1 MSKGEELAKELAED
15 FSLERLKDFLF
26 GKDFTVEESQSP
38 IELKEKLKES
48 VLSIK
53 QVAYKELE
61 DIRNFNV
68 YAIELKE
75 NITERSSKKRQFE
88 IAKEIL
94 KTERLIAG
102 LFVFYPQEGKSFRF
116 SLVFTEPYGTRREYS
131 PYKRYTYFV
140 SPELPNK
147 TFIKQVG
154 GCEFTDLKEIKSA
167 FSVQP
172 LTKEFYKEIQ
182 TWFYHALENCGKEIF
197 FPGGREEENL
207 IRLIT
212 RLMFVWFIKQMGLV
226 PEKLFDPKELK
237 NIVKDFE
244 NGHNYYNAVL
254 QNLFFATLNRPIN
267 ERGWAKDEGFLKNR
281 NTFGIKSLYRYEDKF
296 LISPEEVL
304 GLFENIPF
312 INGGL
317 FECLDKDS
325 QYIDGFS
332 RRPDKQAK
340 VPDKY
345 FFQKEEQETDL
356 SKYGLGKA
364 KFRGLISIFKD
375 YNWTTDESSGID
387 QEVALDPELLGK
399 VFENLLA
406 SYNPETATTARK
418 ATGSYYTPKEIVDYM
433 VEESLKEDFKTKT
446 SLSEEKIETLFYQ
459 EEPQLSDEERKE
471 LVRAIADVKIIDPAC
486 GSGAFC
492 MGALHKLVELLN
504 RIDPTNELWKSEQ
517 QRRLTNE
524 LSERW
529 EEMTQEERNE
539 ERAYLLEVFN
549 EQRNY
554 PDYGRKLYLI
564 QNCIYGVD
572 IQPIAVQLTKLRFF
586 LSLILDQKPSN
597 DKNNNFG
604 ILPLPHLETKFVC
617 ANTLIGLESS
627 RQRSI
632 KSQEVMKIE
641 RELKRIR
648 ERYFRVRN
656 RKQKQ
661 ELEEKDRE
669 LREKLAEL
677 LKKQGWDNKDVQ
689 KIASFDI
696 LDPTAKAD
704 WFDPEWMFGVV
715 DGFDVVIGN
724 PPYVRQEKIK
734 KDKPLLQKQGYEVFT
749 STADL
754 YVYFYEKGYQLLKQQ
769 GVLAY
774 ITSNKWMRAKYGE
787 NLRKFLKE
795 KTTIIKLIDFGGY
808 KVFEQTVDTCILLFK
823 KEKPPKGHTFEF
835 LTVPSDVKDLES
847 YLRKIKDLESYL
859 RKIKDLESYLRKIK
873 DLESYLRKIKD
884 LESYLRKIK
893 DLESYLRKIK
903 DLESYLRK
911 IKDLE
916 SYLRKIKDLESYLR
930 KIKDLESYL
939 RKIKD
944 LESYLRKIKD
954 LESYLIERSKYL
966 IEQETETVFKRV
978 ESWSDVETWQ
988 DFRDW
993 QTMLQEKLSNNC
1005 WTLGDE
1011 KVLSLK
1017 EKIEK
1022 VGKPLKEW
1030 DVKIYFGIKT
1040 GYNDAFIIDTET
1052 RNRILGNCRDEEERR
1067 RTEEIIKPVLEGK
1080 DIKKYRYRL
1089 AGSWIILATK
1099 HTITSCIL
1107 NYLKKHKEALEK
1119 RAGNQE
1125 WYELQAPPS
1134 KEKINLLLMDKIG
1147 YSDIGL
1153 RFAFIPNGIVGLN
1166 TTYFIIPYK
1175 NWENREKVLL
1185 YLLGLLNS
1193 KLIMFYYRNT
1203 AQVLSGK
1210 TTRGFSIY
1218 IQQLPLPPITKEN
1231 QPLADQIVQKV
1242 QEILTLTQSP
1252 DFETSQEKQQKV
1264 KELEREIDQLVYKLY
1279 GLTEEE
1285 IRTMELEK

>member
-1 MSKGEELAKELAED
+1 MTEGERLAQRLAED

-26 GKDFTVEESQSP
+26 EKDFTEKEREIFIDLRKGDLEE
-38 IELKEKLKES
+38 K
-48 VLSIK
+48 VHSIR

-61 DIRNFNV
+61 NIGNFNV

-94 KTERLIAG
+94 KVDRLIAG

-116 SLVFTEPYGTRREYS
+116 SLVFREPSGTTAKYS

-154 GCEFTDLKEIKSA
+154 GCEFKDLKEIKDA
-167 FSVQP
+167 FSIQP

-197 FPGGREEENL
+197 FPGGQKEENL

-237 NIVKDFE
+237 NIVKDFG
-244 NGHNYYNAVL
+244 NGHNYYNAIL

-296 LISPEEVL
+296 LIPPEEVL
-304 GLFENIPF
+304 KLFENIPF

-345 FFQKEEQETDL
+345 FFQEKEQETDL

-364 KFRGLISIFKD
+364 KFRGLITIFKD
-375 YNWTTDESSGID
+375 YNWTTDESSPID

-433 VEESLKEDFKTKT
+433 VEESLKEYFKTKT
-446 SLSEEKIETLFYQ
+446 SLSEERIEKLFYQ
-459 EEPQLSDEERKE
+459 EEPELSEEERKE
-471 LVRAIADVKIIDPAC
+471 LVQAIADVKIIDPAC

-504 RIDPTNELWKSEQ
+504 KIDLDNKLWKEEQ
-517 QRRLTNE
+517 QRRLMNE

-529 EEMTQEERNE
+529 EDMTQEERNE

-661 ELEEKDRE
+661 VLEEKDRE

-677 LKKQGWDNKDVQ
+677 LKKQRWDNKDIQ
-689 KIASFDI
+689 KIISFDI

-715 DGFDVVIGN
+715 DGFDIVIGN

-808 KVFEQTVDTCILLFK
+808 RVFEQTVDTCILIFK

-847 YLRKIKDLESYL
+847 YLRK
-859 RKIKDLESYLRKIK
+859 
-873 DLESYLRKIKD
+873 
-884 LESYLRKIK
+884 
-893 DLESYLRKIK
+893 
-903 DLESYLRK
+903 
-911 IKDLE
+911 
-916 SYLRKIKDLESYLR
+916 
-930 KIKDLESYL
+930 
-939 RKIKD
+939 
-944 LESYLRKIKD
+944 
-954 LESYLIERSKYL
+954 RSKYL
-966 IEQETETVFKRV
+966 IEQETETVLKEA
-978 ESWSDVETWQ
+978 ESWSDVKTWQ

-993 QTMLQEKLSNNC
+993 QTAYVGNWQTMLQEKLSDNG
-1005 WTLGDE
+1005 WTLGDD

-1052 RNRILGNCRDEEERR
+1052 RNRILANCKDEEERK
-1067 RTEEIIKPVLEGK
+1067 RTEEIIKPVLRGR
-1080 DIKKYRYRL
+1080 DIERYRYKW
-1089 AGSWIILATK
+1089 AGLWIILAKFGFYKISHLYPAVVEHLSKYEEQLKNRGQCRYTRTGREK
-1099 HTITSCIL
+1099 L
-1107 NYLKKHKEALEK
+1107 NKDYPGQHHWLELDNNPTDEYLKEFE
-1119 RAGNQE
+1119 
-1125 WYELQAPPS
+1125 
-1134 KEKINLLLMDKIG
+1134 KEKIVWQEIVKEPSFAYDNTGIYVEATGFLMTGKNLK
-1147 YSDIGL
+1147 
-1153 RFAFIPNGIVGLN
+1153 
-1166 TTYFIIPYK
+1166 
-1175 NWENREKVLL
+1175 

-1193 KLIMFYYRNT
+1193 KPVAFFFKTFYAGGGLGEDGYRYKK
-1203 AQVLSGK
+1203 AFLE
-1210 TTRGFSIY
+1210 
-1218 IQQLPLPPITKEN
+1218 QLPIPPITPQT

-1264 KELEREIDQLVYKLY
+1264 KDLEREIDQLVYKLY

-1285 IRTMELEK
+1285 IEIIESN

>member
-1 MSKGEELAKELAED
+1 MSEGEELAKELAED

-26 GKDFTVEESQSP
+26 GKDFTENERE
-38 IELKEKLKES
+38 IFIDLRKKDLKKS
-48 VLSIK
+48 VRSIR
-53 QVAYKELE
+53 QVADKELE
-61 DIRNFNV
+61 DIGKFRA

-75 NITERSSKKRQFE
+75 NITERSSKKKQFE

-94 KTERLIAG
+94 KADQLTAG

-140 SPELPNK
+140 SPELPKK
-147 TFIKQVG
+147 TFITRVG
-154 GCEFTDLKEIKSA
+154 RCEFKSLKKIKED
-167 FSVQP
+167 FSVQQ
-172 LTKEFYKEIQ
+172 LTEEFYEKIQ

-197 FPGGREEENL
+197 FPGGQKEENL

-237 NIVKDFE
+237 NIVKDFG
-244 NGHNYYNAVL
+244 NGHNYYNAIL

-332 RRPDKQAK
+332 RRSDKQAK

-345 FFQKEEQETDL
+345 FFQEKEQETDL
-356 SKYGLGKA
+356 SKYGLGRA

-375 YNWTTDESSGID
+375 YNWTTDESSPID

-433 VEESLKEDFKTKT
+433 VEESLKEYFKTKT
-446 SLSEEKIETLFYQ
+446 SLSEEKIENLFYQ
-459 EEPQLSDEERKE
+459 EEPQLSDEEKKE

-504 RIDPTNELWKSEQ
+504 KIDPTNELWKSEQ
-517 QRRLTNE
+517 LRRLTNE

-529 EEMTQEERNE
+529 EEMNEEERKE
-539 ERAYLLEVFN
+539 EIEYLLEVFN

-597 DKNNNFG
+597 DKDNNFG

-627 RQRSI
+627 RRGSVGI
-632 KSQEVMKIE
+632 IRTQEMMKIE

-677 LKKQGWDNKDVQ
+677 LKRQGWDNKDIQ
-689 KIASFDI
+689 KIISFDI

-808 KVFEQTVDTCILLFK
+808 RVFEQTVDTCILLFK

-847 YLRKIKDLESYL
+847 YLENANWQKM
-859 RKIKDLESYLRKIK
+859 
-873 DLESYLRKIKD
+873 
-884 LESYLRKIK
+884 
-893 DLESYLRKIK
+893 
-903 DLESYLRK
+903 
-911 IKDLE
+911 
-916 SYLRKIKDLESYLR
+916 
-930 KIKDLESYL
+930 
-939 RKIKD
+939 
-944 LESYLRKIKD
+944 
-954 LESYLIERSKYL
+954 
-966 IEQETETVFKRV
+966 EQ
-978 ESWSDVETWQ
+978 D
-988 DFRDW
+988 
-993 QTMLQEKLSNNC
+993 KLSNNG
-1005 WTLGDE
+1005 WTLGDD

-1030 DVKIYFGIKT
+1030 DVKIYRGVLT

-1052 RNRILGNCRDEEERR
+1052 RNRILANCKDEEERK
-1067 RTEEIIKPVLEGK
+1067 RTEEIIKPVLRGR
-1080 DIKKYRYRL
+1080 DIERYRYKW
-1089 AGSWIILATK
+1089 AGLWIICTFPSKKIDIEQYPALKEYLASFGERLLQDGK
-1099 HTITSCIL
+1099 PGHR
-1107 NYLKKHKEALEK
+1107 KKTPHK
-1119 RAGNQE
+1119 
-1125 WYELQAPPS
+1125 WYETQDNIAYYPEFE
-1134 KEKINLLLMDKIG
+1134 KEKIVWQHVSG
-1147 YSDIGL
+1147 RYE
-1153 RFAFIPNGIVGLN
+1153 FAYVPAGIYLN
-1166 TTYFIIPYK
+1166 NALFMITGKPY
-1175 NWENREKVLL
+1175 VLK
-1185 YLLGLLNS
+1185 YMLGILNS
-1193 KLIMFYYRNT
+1193 KFADHLLLLFTNLTSLGRYAYGAKDKIE
-1203 AQVLSGK
+1203 
-1210 TTRGFSIY
+1210 
-1218 IQQLPLPPITKEN
+1218 QLPLPPITKET
-1231 QPLADQIVQKV
+1231 QPLADQIVQRV
-1242 QEILTLTQSP
+1242 DQILSLTQSP
-1252 DFETSQEKQQKV
+1252 DFETSREKQEKV

-1285 IRTMELEK
+1285 IRVVEEG

>member
-1 MSKGEELAKELAED
+1 MSEGERLAQRLAED

-26 GKDFTVEESQSP
+26 EKDFTVEESQPP
-38 IELKEKLKES
+38 IRLKEKLEEK
-48 VLSIK
+48 VHSIR

-61 DIRNFNV
+61 DINNFKV

-94 KTERLIAG
+94 KANDLIAG

-154 GCEFTDLKEIKSA
+154 GCEFKDLKEIKSA

-182 TWFYHALENCGKEIF
+182 TWFYHALENYEKEIF
-197 FPGGREEENL
+197 FPGGQKEENL

-237 NIVKDFE
+237 NIVKDFG
-244 NGHNYYNAVL
+244 NGHNYYNAIL

-296 LISPEEVL
+296 LIPPEEVL

-345 FFQKEEQETDL
+345 FFQEKEQETDL

-364 KFRGLISIFKD
+364 KFRGLIAIFKD
-375 YNWTTDESSGID
+375 YNWTTDESSSID

-433 VEESLKEDFKTKT
+433 VEESLKEYFKTKT
-446 SLSEEKIETLFYQ
+446 SLSEEKIENLFYR
-459 EEPQLSDEERKE
+459 EEPELSDEEKKE
-471 LVRAIADVKIIDPAC
+471 LVQAIADVKIIDPAC

-504 RIDPTNELWKSEQ
+504 KIDPYNELWKEKQ
-517 QRRLTNE
+517 LRRLTNE

-627 RQRSI
+627 RQKSI

-677 LKKQGWDNKDVQ
+677 LKKQGWDNKDIQ
-689 KIASFDI
+689 KIISFDI

-734 KDKPLLQKQGYEVFT
+734 KDKALLQKQGYEVFT

-808 KVFEQTVDTCILLFK
+808 RVFEQTVDTCILIFK
-823 KEKPPKGHTFEF
+823 KEKPPKEHTFEF
-835 LTVPSDVKDLES
+835 LTVPSDVKDLEI
-847 YLRKIKDLESYL
+847 YLRK
-859 RKIKDLESYLRKIK
+859 
-873 DLESYLRKIKD
+873 
-884 LESYLRKIK
+884 
-893 DLESYLRKIK
+893 
-903 DLESYLRK
+903 
-911 IKDLE
+911 
-916 SYLRKIKDLESYLR
+916 
-930 KIKDLESYL
+930 
-939 RKIKD
+939 
-944 LESYLRKIKD
+944 
-954 LESYLIERSKYL
+954 RSKYL
-966 IEQETETVFKRV
+966 IEQETETVLKRV
-978 ESWSDVETWQ
+978 ESWRDVGTWQ
-988 DFRDW
+988 DFRDWQTTYAGNW
-993 QTMLQEKLSNNC
+993 QTMLQEKLSNNG
-1005 WTLGDE
+1005 WTLGDD

-1052 RNRILGNCRDEEERR
+1052 RNRILANCKNEEERK
-1067 RTEEIIKPVLEGK
+1067 RTEEIIKPVLRGR
-1080 DIKKYRYRL
+1080 DIERYRYKW
-1089 AGSWIILATK
+1089 AGLWIILATK
-1099 HTITSCIL
+1099 HTITSCVL
-1107 NYLKKHKEALEK
+1107 DYLKKHKEALEK

-1134 KEKINLLLMDKIG
+1134 REKINLLLLDKIG
-1147 YSDIGL
+1147 YSDIGFK
-1153 RFAFIPNGIVGLN
+1153 FAFIQNGIVGLN

-1175 NWENREKVLL
+1175 NGENRRSILL

-1203 AQVLSGK
+1203 AQALSK
-1210 TTRGFSIY
+1210 EATRGFSIY
-1218 IQQLPLPPITKEN
+1218 VERLPIPPITPQT

-1285 IRTMELEK
+1285 IKIIESN

>member
-15 FSLERLKDFLF
+15 FSLERFKKFF
-26 GKDFTVEESQSP
+26 FEKDFTE
-38 IELKEKLKES
+38 KEREIFIDLRREDLKES

-61 DIRNFNV
+61 DVGNFKA

-116 SLVFTEPYGTRREYS
+116 SLVFREPSGTSAKYS

-154 GCEFTDLKEIKSA
+154 GCEFKDLKEIKSA

-197 FPGGREEENL
+197 FPGGKKEENL

-356 SKYGLGKA
+356 SKYGLGRA
-364 KFRGLISIFKD
+364 KFRGLIDIFKD

-446 SLSEEKIETLFYQ
+446 SLSEEKIENLFYQ
-459 EEPQLSDEERKE
+459 EEPELSDEERKE

-504 RIDPTNELWKSEQ
+504 RIDPYNELWKSEQ

-597 DKNNNFG
+597 DKDNNFG

-689 KIASFDI
+689 KIISFDI

-754 YVYFYEKGYQLLKQQ
+754 YVYFYEKGYQLLKQK

-795 KTTIIKLIDFGGY
+795 KNTIIKLIDFGGY
-808 KVFEQTVDTCILLFK
+808 RVFEQTVDTCILLFK

-835 LTVPSDVKDLES
+835 LTVPSDVKDLEG
-847 YLRKIKDLESYL
+847 YLRK
-859 RKIKDLESYLRKIK
+859 
-873 DLESYLRKIKD
+873 
-884 LESYLRKIK
+884 
-893 DLESYLRKIK
+893 
-903 DLESYLRK
+903 
-911 IKDLE
+911 
-916 SYLRKIKDLESYLR
+916 
-930 KIKDLESYL
+930 
-939 RKIKD
+939 
-944 LESYLRKIKD
+944 
-954 LESYLIERSKYL
+954 RSKYL
-966 IEQETETVFKRV
+966 IEQETETMLKRV

-993 QTMLQEKLSNNC
+993 QTAYVGNWQTMLQEKLSNNG
-1005 WTLGDE
+1005 WTLGDD

-1052 RNRILGNCRDEEERR
+1052 RNRILANCKDEEERR
-1067 RTEEIIKPVLEGK
+1067 RTEEIIKPVLRGR
-1080 DIKKYRYRL
+1080 DIERYRYKW
-1089 AGSWIILATK
+1089 AGLWIICTFPSKKIDIEQYPALKEYLASFGERLLQDGK
-1099 HTITSCIL
+1099 PGHR
-1107 NYLKKHKEALEK
+1107 KKTPHK
-1119 RAGNQE
+1119 
-1125 WYELQAPPS
+1125 WYETQDNIAYYPEFE
-1134 KEKINLLLMDKIG
+1134 KEKIVWQEIVREPSFAYDNTGIYVEATGFLMTGKNLK
-1147 YSDIGL
+1147 
-1153 RFAFIPNGIVGLN
+1153 
-1166 TTYFIIPYK
+1166 
-1175 NWENREKVLL
+1175 

-1193 KLIMFYYRNT
+1193 NPVAFFFKTFYAGGGLGEDGYRYKK
-1203 AQVLSGK
+1203 AFLE
-1210 TTRGFSIY
+1210 
-1218 IQQLPLPPITKEN
+1218 QLPLPPITKEN

-1264 KELEREIDQLVYKLY
+1264 KELEREIDQPVYKLY

-1285 IRTMELEK
+1285 IKIIESN

>member
-1 MSKGEELAKELAED
+1 MSEGERLAQKLAED

-26 GKDFTVEESQSP
+26 EKDFTVEESQPP
-38 IELKEKLKES
+38 IELKENLKES
-48 VLSIK
+48 IRSIR
-53 QVAYKELE
+53 QVADKKL
-61 DIRNFNV
+61 DDVGNFNV

-94 KTERLIAG
+94 KAYQLTAG

-116 SLVFTEPYGTRREYS
+116 SLVFREPSGTSAEYS

-154 GCEFTDLKEIKSA
+154 GCEFKDLKEIKSA
-167 FSVQP
+167 FSIQP
-172 LTKEFYKEIQ
+172 LTKEFYEEIQ
-182 TWFYHALENCGKEIF
+182 TWFYHAFENYEKEIF
-197 FPGGREEENL
+197 FPGGKKEENL

-237 NIVKDFE
+237 NIVKDFG

-296 LISPEEVL
+296 LIPPEEVL

-375 YNWTTDESSGID
+375 YNWTTDESSPID
-387 QEVALDPELLGK
+387 QEIALDPELLGK

-446 SLSEEKIETLFYQ
+446 SLSEEKIENLFYQ

-471 LVRAIADVKIIDPAC
+471 LVRAIADIKIIDPAC

-504 RIDPTNELWKSEQ
+504 KIDLDNKLWKSEQ

-627 RQRSI
+627 RRGSVGI
-632 KSQEVMKIE
+632 IRTQEMMKIE

-677 LKKQGWDNKDVQ
+677 LKKQGWDNKDIQ
-689 KIASFDI
+689 KIISFDI

-715 DGFDVVIGN
+715 DGFDIVIGN
-724 PPYVRQEKIK
+724 PPYVSTKGVDEGFK
-734 KDKPLLQKQGYEVFT
+734 KVLQKFYGFSDDLYNHFYFKGIEILRENGILAFISSKTFWTIQTKKNLRELILDNKLLQLVD
-749 STADL
+749 TA
-754 YVYFYEKGYQLLKQQ
+754 
-769 GVLAY
+769 
-774 ITSNKWMRAKYGE
+774 NP
-787 NLRKFLKE
+787 
-795 KTTIIKLIDFGGY
+795 
-808 KVFEQTVDTCILLFK
+808 FESSMVDTCITIVQKTIVQKTKAKDYEILFIDARNGLDK
-823 KEKPPKGHTFEF
+823 KEVYK
-835 LTVPSDVKDLES
+835 VKDEVYKNVANNVFFIPTEFNLKIYEKLGKKVKELLDRWWSFISDSKKIDKYKEYLDDYRNSLKAGDITLLGLITEGGQGLATANNGKYIGVLEGTKWAEKV
-847 YLRKIKDLESYL
+847 RKERPEKLWNFIKTKKPKELSNL
-859 RKIKDLESYLRKIK
+859 K
-873 DLESYLRKIKD
+873 
-884 LESYLRKIK
+884 
-893 DLESYLRKIK
+893 
-903 DLESYLRK
+903 
-911 IKDLE
+911 
-916 SYLRKIKDLESYLR
+916 
-930 KIKDLESYL
+930 
-939 RKIKD
+939 
-944 LESYLRKIKD
+944 
-954 LESYLIERSKYL
+954 SK
-966 IEQETETVFKRV
+966 K
-978 ESWSDVETWQ
+978 DVEEYLNSLSEKEIRKLF
-988 DFRDW
+988 DDLKEKYGRDIFGQGW
-993 QTMLQEKLSNNC
+993 LYRIVSKDEIADVDSLSDDEKLNGISGDKTFVPYDKGDRDGNRWWAPTPYYIDWSRENVRVLQTDPKARWQGYQFYFREGFC
-1005 WTLGDE
+1005 WTDVSYTIRSRIKEKSIHDVLSMSLFPITQKANEKYIVCLLNSKFMSIYLNAFVNTTVHFQINDARQLPIVIPTPEQLKEFELVFDRAKRIQEEKFSGKITEKEAEERLEEIQKELDE
-1011 KVLSLK
+1011 KVL
-1017 EKIEK
+1017 
-1022 VGKPLKEW
+1022 
-1030 DVKIYFGIKT
+1030 
-1040 GYNDAFIIDTET
+1040 
-1052 RNRILGNCRDEEERR
+1052 
-1067 RTEEIIKPVLEGK
+1067 
-1080 DIKKYRYRL
+1080 
-1089 AGSWIILATK
+1089 
-1099 HTITSCIL
+1099 
-1107 NYLKKHKEALEK
+1107 
-1119 RAGNQE
+1119 
-1125 WYELQAPPS
+1125 
-1134 KEKINLLLMDKIG
+1134 
-1147 YSDIGL
+1147 
-1153 RFAFIPNGIVGLN
+1153 
-1166 TTYFIIPYK
+1166 
-1175 NWENREKVLL
+1175 
-1185 YLLGLLNS
+1185 
-1193 KLIMFYYRNT
+1193 
-1203 AQVLSGK
+1203 
-1210 TTRGFSIY
+1210 
-1218 IQQLPLPPITKEN
+1218 
-1231 QPLADQIVQKV
+1231 
-1242 QEILTLTQSP
+1242 
-1252 DFETSQEKQQKV
+1252 
-1264 KELEREIDQLVYKLY
+1264 KLY
-1279 GLTEEE
+1279 GLE
-1285 IRTMELEK
+1285 

>member
-1 MSKGEELAKELAED
+1 MSEGERLAQRLAED

-26 GKDFTVEESQSP
+26 EKDFTVEESQPP
-38 IELKEKLKES
+38 IELKEKLKEH
-48 VLSIK
+48 VRSIR

-61 DIRNFNV
+61 DVGNFKA

-94 KTERLIAG
+94 KADRLTAG

-154 GCEFTDLKEIKSA
+154 GCEFKSLKKIKEDL
-167 FSVQP
+167 SVQQ
-172 LTKEFYKEIQ
+172 LTKDFYEEIQ
-182 TWFYHALENCGKEIF
+182 TWFDHAKENYEKEIF
-197 FPGGREEENL
+197 FPGGKKEENL

-237 NIVKDFE
+237 NIVKDFG

-345 FFQKEEQETDL
+345 FFQEKEQETDL
-356 SKYGLGKA
+356 SKYGLGRA

-375 YNWTTDESSGID
+375 YNWTTDESSPID

-433 VEESLKEDFKTKT
+433 VEESLKEYFKTKT
-446 SLSEEKIETLFYQ
+446 SLSEEKIENLFYQ

-517 QRRLTNE
+517 LRRLTNE

-529 EEMTQEERNE
+529 EEMNEEERKE
-539 ERAYLLEVFN
+539 EIEYLLEVFN

-689 KIASFDI
+689 KIISFDI

-754 YVYFYEKGYQLLKQQ
+754 YVYFYEKGYQLLKQK

-808 KVFEQTVDTCILLFK
+808 RVFEQTVDTCILLFK

-847 YLRKIKDLESYL
+847 YLRK
-859 RKIKDLESYLRKIK
+859 
-873 DLESYLRKIKD
+873 
-884 LESYLRKIK
+884 
-893 DLESYLRKIK
+893 
-903 DLESYLRK
+903 
-911 IKDLE
+911 
-916 SYLRKIKDLESYLR
+916 
-930 KIKDLESYL
+930 
-939 RKIKD
+939 
-944 LESYLRKIKD
+944 
-954 LESYLIERSKYL
+954 RSKYL
-966 IEQETETVFKRV
+966 IEQETETVLKRV
-978 ESWSDVETWQ
+978 ESWSDVKTWQ
-988 DFRDW
+988 ELRDWQTAYVGNW
-993 QTMLQEKLSNNC
+993 QTMLQEKLSNNG
-1005 WTLGDE
+1005 WTLGDD

-1052 RNRILGNCRDEEERR
+1052 RNRILANCKDEEERK
-1067 RTEEIIKPVLEGK
+1067 RTEEIIKPVLRGR
-1080 DIKKYRYRL
+1080 DIERYRYKW
-1089 AGSWIILATK
+1089 AGLWIICTFPSKKIDIEQYPALKEYLASFGERLLQDGK
-1099 HTITSCIL
+1099 PGHR
-1107 NYLKKHKEALEK
+1107 KKTPHK
-1119 RAGNQE
+1119 
-1125 WYELQAPPS
+1125 WYETQDNIAYYPEFE
-1134 KEKINLLLMDKIG
+1134 KEKIVWQEIVREPSFAYDNTGIYVEATGFLMTGKNLK
-1147 YSDIGL
+1147 
-1153 RFAFIPNGIVGLN
+1153 
-1166 TTYFIIPYK
+1166 
-1175 NWENREKVLL
+1175 

-1193 KLIMFYYRNT
+1193 KPVAFFFKTFYAGGGLGEDGYRYKK
-1203 AQVLSGK
+1203 AFLE
-1210 TTRGFSIY
+1210 R
-1218 IQQLPLPPITKEN
+1218 LPLPPITKET

-1285 IRTMELEK
+1285 IKIIESN

>member
-1 MSKGEELAKELAED
+1 MSEGENLAKELAED

-26 GKDFTVEESQSP
+26 EKDFTVEESQPP
-38 IELKEKLKES
+38 IELKEKFKDY
-48 VLSIK
+48 VRSIE

-61 DIRNFNV
+61 DIGNFKA

-94 KTERLIAG
+94 KADRLIAG

-116 SLVFTEPYGTRREYS
+116 SLVFREPSGTSAKYS

-154 GCEFTDLKEIKSA
+154 GCEFKDLKEIKNA
-167 FSVQP
+167 FSIQP

-182 TWFYHALENCGKEIF
+182 TWFYHALENYEKEIF
-197 FPGGREEENL
+197 FPGGQKEENL

-237 NIVKDFE
+237 NIVKDFG

-296 LISPEEVL
+296 LIPPEEVL

-345 FFQKEEQETDL
+345 FFQEEKQETDL
-356 SKYGLGKA
+356 SKHGLGKE
-364 KFRGLISIFKD
+364 KFRGLIAIFKD
-375 YNWTTDESSGID
+375 YNWTTDESSPID

-433 VEESLKEDFKTKT
+433 VEESLKEHFKTKT
-446 SLSEEKIETLFYQ
+446 SLSEEKIENLFYQ

-504 RIDPTNELWKSEQ
+504 KIDPTNELWKSEQ

-597 DKNNNFG
+597 DKDNNFG

-617 ANTLIGLESS
+617 ANTLIGLESGKQLIMRS
-627 RQRSI
+627 GELQR
-632 KSQEVMKIE
+632 IE
-641 RELKRIR
+641 NELKRVR

-656 RKQKQ
+656 RDEKKR
-661 ELEEKDRE
+661 LEDRDKE
-669 LREKLAEL
+669 LRKEL
-677 LKKQGWDNKDVQ
+677 LKILEKEYKKEDAQ

-715 DGFDVVIGN
+715 DGFDIVIGN
-724 PPYVRQEKIK
+724 PPYVRQEHIEDKEKIIESISK
-734 KDKPLLQKQGYEVFT
+734 CFIDQNGKSLIKINKR
-749 STADL
+749 SDL
-754 YVYFYEKGYQLLKQQ
+754 YVYFYYKGLDLLKVD
-769 GVLAY
+769 GILCYVS
-774 ITSNKWMRAKYGE
+774 SNSWLDVGYGQE
-787 NLRKFLKE
+787 L
-795 KTTIIKLIDFGGY
+795 
-808 KVFEQTVDTCILLFK
+808 Q
-823 KEKPPKGHTFEF
+823 EF
-835 LTVPSDVKDLES
+835 L
-847 YLRKIKDLESYL
+847 LRYMHVLMVVDN
-859 RKIKDLESYLRKIK
+859 
-873 DLESYLRKIKD
+873 
-884 LESYLRKIK
+884 
-893 DLESYLRKIK
+893 
-903 DLESYLRK
+903 
-911 IKDLE
+911 
-916 SYLRKIKDLESYLR
+916 
-930 KIKDLESYL
+930 
-939 RKIKD
+939 
-944 LESYLRKIKD
+944 
-954 LESYLIERSKYL
+954 LIERSFDADINTVIVFIRRPKFVSWDDITKFITFKIPFGEANRPDILIKIHQTQEKIITEEFRVIPKTRKELWIEGIETEDDEIKEKYL
-966 IEQETETVFKRV
+966 WKYKYAGNKWGGKYLRAPEIFYKILEKGKDKLVRLGDVAEVKRGFTTGANEFFYLEPTGRPAPKGLLHVKNSAGWEGYIEEEFLKPVIKSPKELKTIVVREEDLKYRVFMCHKSKNELKGTYALEYIEWGEKQGYHKRPTCASRQKWWELPYLKSSSFIFKKGYGDFFAQFLV
-978 ESWSDVETWQ
+978 ESRNIFIDQTFYYWECEDPEIWSIYLNSSFFIMFLEISTS
-988 DFRDW
+988 
-993 QTMLQEKLSNNC
+993 TG
-1005 WTLGDE
+1005 LGE
-1011 KVLSLK
+1011 GLLRPTTFEIENIVLPQP
-1017 EKIEK
+1017 EPIE
-1022 VGKPLKEW
+1022 L
-1030 DVKIYFGIKT
+1030 
-1040 GYNDAFIIDTET
+1040 
-1052 RNRILGNCRDEEERR
+1052 R
-1067 RTEEIIKPVLEGK
+1067 
-1080 DIKKYRYRL
+1080 
-1089 AGSWIILATK
+1089 
-1099 HTITSCIL
+1099 
-1107 NYLKKHKEALEK
+1107 YLKTNGFLTRPIKSIFEELGFPKCTQKNCNHPEHP
-1119 RAGNQE
+1119 
-1125 WYELQAPPS
+1125 YEYVKPEEVSFDRIMPDRREL
-1134 KEKINLLLMDKIG
+1134 DKIV
-1147 YSDIGL
+1147 
-1153 RFAFIPNGIVGLN
+1153 F
-1166 TTYFIIPYK
+1166 
-1175 NWENREKVLL
+1175 EVL
-1185 YLLGLLNS
+1185 
-1193 KLIMFYYRNT
+1193 
-1203 AQVLSGK
+1203 
-1210 TTRGFSIY
+1210 
-1218 IQQLPLPPITKEN
+1218 
-1231 QPLADQIVQKV
+1231 
-1242 QEILTLTQSP
+1242 
-1252 DFETSQEKQQKV
+1252 
-1264 KELEREIDQLVYKLY
+1264 

-1285 IRTMELEK
+1285 QLEVYRAVLELVKNRLLKAKSR

>member
-1 MSKGEELAKELAED
+1 
-15 FSLERLKDFLF
+15 
-26 GKDFTVEESQSP
+26 
-38 IELKEKLKES
+38 
-48 VLSIK
+48 
-53 QVAYKELE
+53 
-61 DIRNFNV
+61 
-68 YAIELKE
+68 
-75 NITERSSKKRQFE
+75 
-88 IAKEIL
+88 
-94 KTERLIAG
+94 
-102 LFVFYPQEGKSFRF
+102 
-116 SLVFTEPYGTRREYS
+116 LVFTEPYGTRREYS

-154 GCEFTDLKEIKSA
+154 GCEFKDLKEIKSA

-182 TWFYHALENCGKEIF
+182 TWFYHALENYEKEIF
-197 FPGGREEENL
+197 FPGGQKEENL

-345 FFQKEEQETDL
+345 FFQEKEQETDL
-356 SKYGLGKA
+356 SKYGLGRA

-375 YNWTTDESSGID
+375 YNWTTDESSPID

-433 VEESLKEDFKTKT
+433 VEESLKEYFKTKT
-446 SLSEEKIETLFYQ
+446 SLSEEKIENLFYQ
-459 EEPQLSDEERKE
+459 EEPQLSDEERRE

-517 QRRLTNE
+517 LRRLTNE

-689 KIASFDI
+689 KIISFDI

-754 YVYFYEKGYQLLKQQ
+754 YVYFYEKGYQLLKQK

-808 KVFEQTVDTCILLFK
+808 RVFEQTVDTCIILFK
-823 KEKPPKGHTFEF
+823 KEKPSKGHIFEF

-847 YLRKIKDLESYL
+847 YLENANWQKM
-859 RKIKDLESYLRKIK
+859 
-873 DLESYLRKIKD
+873 
-884 LESYLRKIK
+884 
-893 DLESYLRKIK
+893 
-903 DLESYLRK
+903 
-911 IKDLE
+911 
-916 SYLRKIKDLESYLR
+916 
-930 KIKDLESYL
+930 
-939 RKIKD
+939 
-944 LESYLRKIKD
+944 
-954 LESYLIERSKYL
+954 
-966 IEQETETVFKRV
+966 EQ
-978 ESWSDVETWQ
+978 D
-988 DFRDW
+988 
-993 QTMLQEKLSNNC
+993 KLSNNG
-1005 WTLGDE
+1005 WTLGDD

-1052 RNRILGNCRDEEERR
+1052 RNRILANCKDEEERK
-1067 RTEEIIKPVLEGK
+1067 RTEEIIKPVLRGR
-1080 DIKKYRYRL
+1080 DIERYRYKW
-1089 AGSWIILATK
+1089 AGLWIICTFPSKKIDIEQYPALKEYLASFGERLLQDGK
-1099 HTITSCIL
+1099 PGHR
-1107 NYLKKHKEALEK
+1107 KKTPHK
-1119 RAGNQE
+1119 
-1125 WYELQAPPS
+1125 WYETQDNIAYYPEFE
-1134 KEKINLLLMDKIG
+1134 KEKIVWQEIVREPSFAYDNTGIYVEATGFLMTGKNLK
-1147 YSDIGL
+1147 
-1153 RFAFIPNGIVGLN
+1153 
-1166 TTYFIIPYK
+1166 
-1175 NWENREKVLL
+1175 

-1193 KLIMFYYRNT
+1193 KPVAFFFKTFYAGGGLGEDGYRYKK
-1203 AQVLSGK
+1203 AFLE
-1210 TTRGFSIY
+1210 R
-1218 IQQLPLPPITKEN
+1218 LPLPPITKET

-1285 IRTMELEK
+1285 IKIIESN

>member
-1 MSKGEELAKELAED
+1 MSEGERLAQRLAED

-26 GKDFTVEESQSP
+26 EKDFTVEESQPP
-38 IELKEKLKES
+38 IELKEKLKEH
-48 VLSIK
+48 VRSIRR
-53 QVAYKELE
+53 VADKKLE
-61 DIRNFNV
+61 DVGNFKA

-94 KTERLIAG
+94 KADRLTAG

-154 GCEFTDLKEIKSA
+154 GCEFKSLKKIKEDL
-167 FSVQP
+167 SVQQ
-172 LTKEFYKEIQ
+172 LTKDFYEEIQ
-182 TWFYHALENCGKEIF
+182 TWFDHAKENYEKEIF
-197 FPGGREEENL
+197 FPGGKKEENL

-237 NIVKDFE
+237 NIVKDFG

-345 FFQKEEQETDL
+345 FFQEKEQETDL
-356 SKYGLGKA
+356 SKYGLGRA

-375 YNWTTDESSGID
+375 YNWTTDESSPID

-433 VEESLKEDFKTKT
+433 VEESLKEYFKTKT
-446 SLSEEKIETLFYQ
+446 SLSEEKIENLFYQ
-459 EEPQLSDEERKE
+459 EEPQLSDEERRE

-517 QRRLTNE
+517 LRRLTNE

-669 LREKLAEL
+669 LREKLR
-677 LKKQGWDNKDVQ
+677 
-689 KIASFDI
+689 SF
-696 LDPTAKAD
+696 
-704 WFDPEWMFGVV
+704 
-715 DGFDVVIGN
+715 
-724 PPYVRQEKIK
+724 
-734 KDKPLLQKQGYEVFT
+734 
-749 STADL
+749 
-754 YVYFYEKGYQLLKQQ
+754 
-769 GVLAY
+769 
-774 ITSNKWMRAKYGE
+774 
-787 NLRKFLKE
+787 
-795 KTTIIKLIDFGGY
+795 
-808 KVFEQTVDTCILLFK
+808 
-823 KEKPPKGHTFEF
+823 
-835 LTVPSDVKDLES
+835 
-847 YLRKIKDLESYL
+847 
-859 RKIKDLESYLRKIK
+859 
-873 DLESYLRKIKD
+873 
-884 LESYLRKIK
+884 
-893 DLESYLRKIK
+893 
-903 DLESYLRK
+903 
-911 IKDLE
+911 
-916 SYLRKIKDLESYLR
+916 
-930 KIKDLESYL
+930 
-939 RKIKD
+939 
-944 LESYLRKIKD
+944 
-954 LESYLIERSKYL
+954 
-966 IEQETETVFKRV
+966 
-978 ESWSDVETWQ
+978 
-988 DFRDW
+988 
-993 QTMLQEKLSNNC
+993 
-1005 WTLGDE
+1005 
-1011 KVLSLK
+1011 
-1017 EKIEK
+1017 
-1022 VGKPLKEW
+1022 
-1030 DVKIYFGIKT
+1030 
-1040 GYNDAFIIDTET
+1040 
-1052 RNRILGNCRDEEERR
+1052 
-1067 RTEEIIKPVLEGK
+1067 
-1080 DIKKYRYRL
+1080 
-1089 AGSWIILATK
+1089 
-1099 HTITSCIL
+1099 
-1107 NYLKKHKEALEK
+1107 
-1119 RAGNQE
+1119 
-1125 WYELQAPPS
+1125 
-1134 KEKINLLLMDKIG
+1134 
-1147 YSDIGL
+1147 
-1153 RFAFIPNGIVGLN
+1153 
-1166 TTYFIIPYK
+1166 
-1175 NWENREKVLL
+1175 
-1185 YLLGLLNS
+1185 
-1193 KLIMFYYRNT
+1193 
-1203 AQVLSGK
+1203 
-1210 TTRGFSIY
+1210 
-1218 IQQLPLPPITKEN
+1218 
-1231 QPLADQIVQKV
+1231 
-1242 QEILTLTQSP
+1242 
-1252 DFETSQEKQQKV
+1252 
-1264 KELEREIDQLVYKLY
+1264 
-1279 GLTEEE
+1279 
-1285 IRTMELEK
+1285 

>member
-1 MSKGEELAKELAED
+1 MSEGERLAKELAED
-15 FSLERLKDFLF
+15 FSLGTLKEFLFEKDFER
-26 GKDFTVEESQSP
+26 EEME
-38 IELKEKLKES
+38 IFIDLRKGDLREK
-48 VLSIK
+48 VHSIR

-61 DIRNFNV
+61 DVGNFKA

-94 KTERLIAG
+94 KADRLTAG

-154 GCEFTDLKEIKSA
+154 GCEFKDLKEIKSA

-182 TWFYHALENCGKEIF
+182 TWFYHALENYEKEIF
-197 FPGGREEENL
+197 FPGGQKEENL

-237 NIVKDFE
+237 NIVKDFG

-345 FFQKEEQETDL
+345 FFQEKEQETDL
-356 SKYGLGKA
+356 SKYGLGRA

-375 YNWTTDESSGID
+375 YNWTTDESSPID

-433 VEESLKEDFKTKT
+433 VEESLKEYFKTKT
-446 SLSEEKIETLFYQ
+446 SLSEEKIENLFYQ
-459 EEPQLSDEERKE
+459 EEPQLSDEERRE

-517 QRRLTNE
+517 LRRLTNE

-529 EEMTQEERNE
+529 EEMNEEERKE
-539 ERAYLLEVFN
+539 EIEYLLEVFN

-689 KIASFDI
+689 KIISFDI

-754 YVYFYEKGYQLLKQQ
+754 YVYFYEKGYQLLKQK

-808 KVFEQTVDTCILLFK
+808 RVFEQTVDTCILLFK

-847 YLRKIKDLESYL
+847 YLRK
-859 RKIKDLESYLRKIK
+859 
-873 DLESYLRKIKD
+873 
-884 LESYLRKIK
+884 
-893 DLESYLRKIK
+893 
-903 DLESYLRK
+903 
-911 IKDLE
+911 
-916 SYLRKIKDLESYLR
+916 
-930 KIKDLESYL
+930 
-939 RKIKD
+939 
-944 LESYLRKIKD
+944 
-954 LESYLIERSKYL
+954 RSKYL
-966 IEQETETVFKRV
+966 IEQETETVLKRV
-978 ESWSDVETWQ
+978 KSWSDVKTWQ
-988 DFRDW
+988 ELRDWQTAYVGNW
-993 QTMLQEKLSNNC
+993 QTMLQEKLSNNG
-1005 WTLGDE
+1005 WTLGDD

-1030 DVKIYFGIKT
+1030 DVKIYRGVLT

-1052 RNRILGNCRDEEERR
+1052 RNRILANCKDEEERK
-1067 RTEEIIKPVLEGK
+1067 RTEEIIKPVLRGR
-1080 DIKKYRYRL
+1080 DIERYRYKW
-1089 AGSWIILATK
+1089 AGLWIICTFPSKKIDIEQYPALKEYLASFGERLLQDGK
-1099 HTITSCIL
+1099 PGHR
-1107 NYLKKHKEALEK
+1107 KKTPHK
-1119 RAGNQE
+1119 
-1125 WYELQAPPS
+1125 WYETQDNIAYYPEFE
-1134 KEKINLLLMDKIG
+1134 KEKIVWQEIVREPSFAYDNTGIYVEATGFLMTGKNLK
-1147 YSDIGL
+1147 
-1153 RFAFIPNGIVGLN
+1153 
-1166 TTYFIIPYK
+1166 
-1175 NWENREKVLL
+1175 

-1193 KLIMFYYRNT
+1193 KPVAFFFKTFYAGGGLGEDGYRYKK
-1203 AQVLSGK
+1203 AFLE
-1210 TTRGFSIY
+1210 R
-1218 IQQLPLPPITKEN
+1218 LPLPPITKEN

-1285 IRTMELEK
+1285 IWTIELEK

>member
-1 MSKGEELAKELAED
+1 MSEGERLAQKLAED

-26 GKDFTVEESQSP
+26 EKDFTVEESQPP
-38 IELKEKLKES
+38 IELKENLKES
-48 VLSIK
+48 IRSIR
-53 QVAYKELE
+53 QVADKKL
-61 DIRNFNV
+61 DDVGNFNV

-94 KTERLIAG
+94 KAYQLTAG

-116 SLVFTEPYGTRREYS
+116 SLVFREPSGTSAEYS

-154 GCEFTDLKEIKSA
+154 GCEFKDLKEIKSA
-167 FSVQP
+167 FSIQP
-172 LTKEFYKEIQ
+172 LTKEFYEEIQ
-182 TWFYHALENCGKEIF
+182 TWFYHAFENYEKEIF
-197 FPGGREEENL
+197 FPGGKKEENL

-226 PEKLFDPKELK
+226 PEKLFDQKELK
-237 NIVKDFE
+237 NIVKDFG

-296 LISPEEVL
+296 LIPPEEVL

-356 SKYGLGKA
+356 SKYGLGRA

-375 YNWTTDESSGID
+375 YNWTTDESSPID

-433 VEESLKEDFKTKT
+433 VEESLKEHFKTKT
-446 SLSEEKIETLFYQ
+446 SLSEEKIENLFYQ

-471 LVRAIADVKIIDPAC
+471 LVRAIADIKIIDPAC

-504 RIDPTNELWKSEQ
+504 RIDLDNELWKSEQ

-627 RQRSI
+627 RRGSVGI
-632 KSQEVMKIE
+632 IRTQEMMKIE

-677 LKKQGWDNKDVQ
+677 LKKQGWDNKDIQ
-689 KIASFDI
+689 KIISFDI

-715 DGFDVVIGN
+715 DGFDIVIGN
-724 PPYVRQEKIK
+724 PPYVSTKGVDEGFK
-734 KDKPLLQKQGYEVFT
+734 KVLQKFYGFSDDLYNHFYFKGIEILRENGILAFISSKTFWTIQTKKNLRELILDNKLLQLVD
-749 STADL
+749 TA
-754 YVYFYEKGYQLLKQQ
+754 
-769 GVLAY
+769 
-774 ITSNKWMRAKYGE
+774 NP
-787 NLRKFLKE
+787 
-795 KTTIIKLIDFGGY
+795 
-808 KVFEQTVDTCILLFK
+808 FESSMVDTCITIVQKTIVQKTKAKDYEILFIDARNGLDK
-823 KEKPPKGHTFEF
+823 KEVYK
-835 LTVPSDVKDLES
+835 VKDEVYKNVANNVFFIPTEFNLKIYEKLGKKVKELLDRWWSFISDSKKIDKYKEYLDDYRNSLKAGDITLLGLITEGGQGLATANNGKYIGVLEGTKWAEKV
-847 YLRKIKDLESYL
+847 RKERPEKLWNFIKTKKPKELSNL
-859 RKIKDLESYLRKIK
+859 K
-873 DLESYLRKIKD
+873 
-884 LESYLRKIK
+884 
-893 DLESYLRKIK
+893 
-903 DLESYLRK
+903 
-911 IKDLE
+911 
-916 SYLRKIKDLESYLR
+916 
-930 KIKDLESYL
+930 
-939 RKIKD
+939 
-944 LESYLRKIKD
+944 
-954 LESYLIERSKYL
+954 SK
-966 IEQETETVFKRV
+966 K
-978 ESWSDVETWQ
+978 DVEEYLNSLSEKEIRKLF
-988 DFRDW
+988 DDLKEKYGRDIFGQGW
-993 QTMLQEKLSNNC
+993 LYRIVSKDEIADVDSLSDDEKLNGISGDKTFVPYDKGDRDGNRWWAPTPYYIDWSRENVRVLQTDPKARWQGYQFYFREGFC
-1005 WTLGDE
+1005 WTDVSYTIRSRIKEKSIHDVLSMSLFPITQKANEKYIVCLLNSKFMSIYLNAFVNTTVHFQINDARQLPIVIPTPEQLKEFELVFDRAKRIQEEKFSGKITEKEAEERLEEIQKELDE
-1011 KVLSLK
+1011 KVL
-1017 EKIEK
+1017 
-1022 VGKPLKEW
+1022 
-1030 DVKIYFGIKT
+1030 
-1040 GYNDAFIIDTET
+1040 
-1052 RNRILGNCRDEEERR
+1052 
-1067 RTEEIIKPVLEGK
+1067 
-1080 DIKKYRYRL
+1080 
-1089 AGSWIILATK
+1089 
-1099 HTITSCIL
+1099 
-1107 NYLKKHKEALEK
+1107 
-1119 RAGNQE
+1119 
-1125 WYELQAPPS
+1125 
-1134 KEKINLLLMDKIG
+1134 
-1147 YSDIGL
+1147 
-1153 RFAFIPNGIVGLN
+1153 
-1166 TTYFIIPYK
+1166 
-1175 NWENREKVLL
+1175 
-1185 YLLGLLNS
+1185 
-1193 KLIMFYYRNT
+1193 
-1203 AQVLSGK
+1203 
-1210 TTRGFSIY
+1210 
-1218 IQQLPLPPITKEN
+1218 
-1231 QPLADQIVQKV
+1231 
-1242 QEILTLTQSP
+1242 
-1252 DFETSQEKQQKV
+1252 
-1264 KELEREIDQLVYKLY
+1264 KLY
-1279 GLTEEE
+1279 GLE
-1285 IRTMELEK
+1285 

>member
-1 MSKGEELAKELAED
+1 
-15 FSLERLKDFLF
+15 
-26 GKDFTVEESQSP
+26 
-38 IELKEKLKES
+38 
-48 VLSIK
+48 
-53 QVAYKELE
+53 
-61 DIRNFNV
+61 
-68 YAIELKE
+68 
-75 NITERSSKKRQFE
+75 
-88 IAKEIL
+88 
-94 KTERLIAG
+94 
-102 LFVFYPQEGKSFRF
+102 
-116 SLVFTEPYGTRREYS
+116 LVFTEPYGTRREYS

-154 GCEFTDLKEIKSA
+154 GCEFKDLKEIKSA
-167 FSVQP
+167 FSIQP

-197 FPGGREEENL
+197 FPGGKKEENL

-237 NIVKDFE
+237 NIVKDFG

-296 LISPEEVL
+296 LIHPEEVL

-356 SKYGLGKA
+356 SKYGLGRA

-375 YNWTTDESSGID
+375 YNWTTDESSPID

-433 VEESLKEDFKTKT
+433 VEESLKEYFKTKT
-446 SLSEEKIETLFYQ
+446 SLSEEKIENLFYQ
-459 EEPQLSDEERKE
+459 EEPELSDEERKE

-504 RIDPTNELWKSEQ
+504 KIDPTNELWKSEQ

-597 DKNNNFG
+597 DKDNNFG

-689 KIASFDI
+689 KIISFDI

-754 YVYFYEKGYQLLKQQ
+754 YVYFYEKGYELLKQK

-795 KTTIIKLIDFGGY
+795 KNTIIKLIDFGGY

-847 YLRKIKDLESYL
+847 YLRK
-859 RKIKDLESYLRKIK
+859 
-873 DLESYLRKIKD
+873 
-884 LESYLRKIK
+884 
-893 DLESYLRKIK
+893 
-903 DLESYLRK
+903 
-911 IKDLE
+911 
-916 SYLRKIKDLESYLR
+916 
-930 KIKDLESYL
+930 
-939 RKIKD
+939 
-944 LESYLRKIKD
+944 
-954 LESYLIERSKYL
+954 RSKYL
-966 IEQETETVFKRV
+966 IEQKTETVLKRV

-988 DFRDW
+988 DIRDWQTAYAGNW
-993 QTMLQEKLSNNC
+993 QTMLQEKLSNNG
-1005 WTLGDE
+1005 WTLGDD

-1052 RNRILGNCRDEEERR
+1052 RNRILANCKDEEERR
-1067 RTEEIIKPVLEGK
+1067 RTEEIIKPVLRGR
-1080 DIKKYRYRL
+1080 DIERYRYKW
-1089 AGSWIILATK
+1089 AGLWIIETFSGWTRKNCDTK
-1099 HTITSCIL
+1099 DYETWFKSNYTSL
-1107 NYLKKHKEALEK
+1107 YQYLMRYTNVENK
-1119 RAGNQE
+1119 RGENIIDRPSQGE
-1125 WYELQAPPS
+1125 FWWELQTGYNIIAEFE
-1134 KEKINLLLMDKIG
+1134 KEKIVWQRVTKKFSFCLVPAGIYILDSMAFLMGENLK
-1147 YSDIGL
+1147 
-1153 RFAFIPNGIVGLN
+1153 
-1166 TTYFIIPYK
+1166 
-1175 NWENREKVLL
+1175 
-1185 YLLGLLNS
+1185 YLLGVLNS
-1193 KLIMFYYRNT
+1193 KLIDFYVKTYVHLYGDT
-1203 AQVLSGK
+1203 GFLLSNQYVE
-1210 TTRGFSIY
+1210 RIP
-1218 IQQLPLPPITKEN
+1218 IPPITKEN

-1285 IRTMELEK
+1285 IRTIELEK

>member
-1 MSKGEELAKELAED
+1 MSEGERLAQRLAED

-26 GKDFTVEESQSP
+26 EKGFTIEEIQPP
-38 IELKEKLKES
+38 IELKEKLKEH
-48 VLSIK
+48 VRSIR
-53 QVAYKELE
+53 QSAYKELE
-61 DIRNFNV
+61 DIGKFKA

-94 KTERLIAG
+94 KSPPLATAG

-154 GCEFTDLKEIKSA
+154 GCEFKDLKEIRDA
-167 FSVQP
+167 FSIQP

-182 TWFYHALENCGKEIF
+182 TWFYHALENYEKEIF
-197 FPGGREEENL
+197 FPGGQKEENL

-237 NIVKDFE
+237 NIVKDFG
-244 NGHNYYNAVL
+244 NGHNYYNAIL

-267 ERGWAKDEGFLKNR
+267 ERGWAKNEGFLKNR

-364 KFRGLISIFKD
+364 KFRGLIDIFKD
-375 YNWTTDESSGID
+375 YNWTTDESSPID

-433 VEESLKEDFKTKT
+433 VEESLNEDFKTKT
-446 SLSEEKIETLFYQ
+446 SLSEEKIENLFYQ

-471 LVRAIADVKIIDPAC
+471 LVQAIADVKIIDPAC

-504 RIDPTNELWKSEQ
+504 RIDPYNELWKSEQ

-529 EEMTQEERNE
+529 EEINEEERKE
-539 ERAYLLEVFN
+539 EIEYLLEVFN

-689 KIASFDI
+689 KIISFDI

-787 NLRKFLKE
+787 KLRKFLKE

-808 KVFEQTVDTCILLFK
+808 RVFEQTVDTCILLFK

-835 LTVPSDVKDLES
+835 LTVPSNAEDLES
-847 YLRKIKDLESYL
+847 YLRK
-859 RKIKDLESYLRKIK
+859 
-873 DLESYLRKIKD
+873 
-884 LESYLRKIK
+884 
-893 DLESYLRKIK
+893 
-903 DLESYLRK
+903 
-911 IKDLE
+911 
-916 SYLRKIKDLESYLR
+916 
-930 KIKDLESYL
+930 
-939 RKIKD
+939 
-944 LESYLRKIKD
+944 
-954 LESYLIERSKYL
+954 RSKYL
-966 IEQETETVFKRV
+966 IEQETEIVLKRV

-988 DFRDW
+988 ELRDWQTAYVGNW
-993 QTMLQEKLSNNC
+993 QTMLQEKLSNNG
-1005 WTLGDE
+1005 WTLGDD

-1022 VGKPLKEW
+1022 AGKPLKEW

-1052 RNRILGNCRDEEERR
+1052 RNRILANCKDEEERK
-1067 RTEEIIKPVLEGK
+1067 RTEEIIKPVLRGR
-1080 DIKKYRYRL
+1080 DIERYRYKW
-1089 AGSWIILATK
+1089 AGWWIICTFPSKKIDIEQYPALKEYLASFGERLLQDGK
-1099 HTITSCIL
+1099 PGHR
-1107 NYLKKHKEALEK
+1107 KKTPHK
-1119 RAGNQE
+1119 
-1125 WYELQAPPS
+1125 WYETQDNIAYYPEFE
-1134 KEKINLLLMDKIG
+1134 KEKIVWQEIVREPSFAYDDTGIYVEATGFLMTGKNLK
-1147 YSDIGL
+1147 
-1153 RFAFIPNGIVGLN
+1153 
-1166 TTYFIIPYK
+1166 
-1175 NWENREKVLL
+1175 

-1193 KLIMFYYRNT
+1193 NPVAFFFKTFYAGGGLGEDGYRYKK
-1203 AQVLSGK
+1203 AFLE
-1210 TTRGFSIY
+1210 
-1218 IQQLPLPPITKEN
+1218 QLPLPPITKEN

-1285 IRTMELEK
+1285 IWTIESEEWKK

>member
-1 MSKGEELAKELAED
+1 MSEGEKLIKELAED
-15 FSLERLKDFLF
+15 FSLRRLKDFLF
-26 GKDFTVEESQSP
+26 EKDFTEEERE
-38 IELKEKLKES
+38 IFIDLRKGDLREK
-48 VLSIK
+48 VNSIR
-53 QVAYKELE
+53 QVAYKKLE
-61 DIRNFNV
+61 DVGNFNV

-94 KTERLIAG
+94 KANQLTAG
-102 LFVFYPQEGKSFRF
+102 LFVFHPQEGKAFRF

-140 SPELPNK
+140 SPGLPNK

-154 GCEFTDLKEIKSA
+154 GCEFKDLKEIKSA
-167 FSVQP
+167 FSIQP

-182 TWFYHALENCGKEIF
+182 TWFYHALENYEKEIF
-197 FPGGREEENL
+197 FPGGQKEENL

-237 NIVKDFE
+237 NIVKDFG
-244 NGHNYYNAVL
+244 NGHNYYNAIL

-296 LISPEEVL
+296 LITPEEVL

-345 FFQKEEQETDL
+345 FFQEKEQETDL
-356 SKYGLGKA
+356 SKHGLGKA

-375 YNWTTDESSGID
+375 YNWTTDESSPID
-387 QEVALDPELLGK
+387 QEIALDPELLGK

-433 VEESLKEDFKTKT
+433 VEESLKEYFKTKT
-446 SLSEEKIETLFYQ
+446 SLSEEKIENLFYQ
-459 EEPQLSDEERKE
+459 EEPQLSDEEKKK
-471 LVRAIADVKIIDPAC
+471 LVQAIADVKIIDPAC

-504 RIDPTNELWKSEQ
+504 KIDPDNKLWKEEQ
-517 QRRLTNE
+517 LRRLTNE

-597 DKNNNFG
+597 DKDNNFG

-677 LKKQGWDNKDVQ
+677 LKKQGWDNKDIQ
-689 KIASFDI
+689 KIISFDI

-724 PPYVRQEKIK
+724 PPYIKEYTNRKAFDGLRNSPYYQGKMDIWYLFACKGIDFLKDKGILTFIAQNNWITSYGASKMRNKVVKECKILQLLDFGPYFIFENSNIQTMIMIFQKNPEPIEYSFDLRRIIGKKPVYKDVIDLLNKIPNPNNEYLNPTINRNKFLNKSLTFSKTDIEAVLNKIEEKGKERLHENEITNGIHSHHDKVSKDMLKKLGQGFKVGDGIFVLSDEEKNNLQLTEKELELIKPYYTSKELKKYYGNRKNSEWIIYTDSRFKDPEAIKPYPNIKKHLDKFQAVITSDNKPYGLHRARDERFFKGEKII
-734 KDKPLLQKQGYEVFT
+734 
-749 STADL
+749 A
-754 YVYFYEKGYQLLKQQ
+754 
-769 GVLAY
+769 
-774 ITSNKWMRAKYGE
+774 
-787 NLRKFLKE
+787 LRKCAEPTFTYTDFDCYVSAAFYVI
-795 KTTIIKLIDFGGY
+795 KTNRFNL
-808 KVFEQTVDTCILLFK
+808 
-823 KEKPPKGHTFEF
+823 
-835 LTVPSDVKDLES
+835 
-847 YLRKIKDLESYL
+847 
-859 RKIKDLESYLRKIK
+859 
-873 DLESYLRKIKD
+873 
-884 LESYLRKIK
+884 
-893 DLESYLRKIK
+893 
-903 DLESYLRK
+903 
-911 IKDLE
+911 
-916 SYLRKIKDLESYLR
+916 
-930 KIKDLESYL
+930 
-939 RKIKD
+939 
-944 LESYLRKIKD
+944 
-954 LESYLIERSKYL
+954 KYL
-966 IEQETETVFKRV
+966 T
-978 ESWSDVETWQ
+978 
-988 DFRDW
+988 
-993 QTMLQEKLSNNC
+993 
-1005 WTLGDE
+1005 
-1011 KVLSLK
+1011 
-1017 EKIEK
+1017 
-1022 VGKPLKEW
+1022 
-1030 DVKIYFGIKT
+1030 
-1040 GYNDAFIIDTET
+1040 
-1052 RNRILGNCRDEEERR
+1052 
-1067 RTEEIIKPVLEGK
+1067 
-1080 DIKKYRYRL
+1080 
-1089 AGSWIILATK
+1089 
-1099 HTITSCIL
+1099 
-1107 NYLKKHKEALEK
+1107 
-1119 RAGNQE
+1119 
-1125 WYELQAPPS
+1125 
-1134 KEKINLLLMDKIG
+1134 
-1147 YSDIGL
+1147 
-1153 RFAFIPNGIVGLN
+1153 
-1166 TTYFIIPYK
+1166 
-1175 NWENREKVLL
+1175 
-1185 YLLGLLNS
+1185 GLLNS
-1193 KLIMFYYRNT
+1193 KLIAFWLRHK
-1203 AQVLSGK
+1203 GK
-1210 TTRGFSIY
+1210 MQGNIY
-1218 IQQLPLPPITKEN
+1218 QIDKEPLLNIPIPPITPQT

-1285 IRTMELEK
+1285 IKIIESN

>member
-1 MSKGEELAKELAED
+1 MSEGERLAKELAED

-26 GKDFTVEESQSP
+26 EKDFTVEESQPP
-38 IELKEKLKES
+38 IELKEKLKEN
-48 VLSIK
+48 VRSIR

-61 DIRNFNV
+61 DVGNFNA

-94 KTERLIAG
+94 KADRLTAG
-102 LFVFYPQEGKSFRF
+102 LFVFHPQEGKAFRF
-116 SLVFTEPYGTRREYS
+116 SLVFTEHYGTRKEYS

-140 SPELPNK
+140 SPGLPKK
-147 TFIKQVG
+147 TFITRVG
-154 GCEFTDLKEIKSA
+154 RCGFKSLEKIKKDFSA
-167 FSVQP
+167 QQ
-172 LTKEFYKEIQ
+172 LTKDFYEEVQ
-182 TWFYHALENCGKEIF
+182 TWFYHALENYEKEIF
-197 FPGGREEENL
+197 FPGGQKEENL

-237 NIVKDFE
+237 NIVKDFG
-244 NGHNYYNAVL
+244 NGHNYYNAIL

-296 LISPEEVL
+296 LITPEEVL

-332 RRPDKQAK
+332 RRSDKQAK

-345 FFQKEEQETDL
+345 FFQEEEQETDL

-375 YNWTTDESSGID
+375 YNWTTDESSPID
-387 QEVALDPELLGK
+387 QEIALDPELLGK

-433 VEESLKEDFKTKT
+433 VEESLKEYFKTKT
-446 SLSEEKIETLFYQ
+446 SLSEEKIEKLFYQ
-459 EEPQLSDEERKE
+459 EEPQLSDEEKKE
-471 LVRAIADVKIIDPAC
+471 LVQAIADVKIIDPAC

-504 RIDPTNELWKSEQ
+504 KIDSDNKLWKEEQ

-586 LSLILDQKPSN
+586 LSLILDQKPNN
-597 DKNNNFG
+597 DKDNNFG

-677 LKKQGWDNKDVQ
+677 LKKQGWDNKDIQ
-689 KIASFDI
+689 KIISFDI

-734 KDKPLLQKQGYEVFT
+734 KDKPLLQKQNYEVFT

-787 NLRKFLKE
+787 NMRKFLKE

-808 KVFEQTVDTCILLFK
+808 RVFEQTVDTCILLFK

-835 LTVPSDVKDLES
+835 LTVPSNVEDLEN
-847 YLRKIKDLESYL
+847 YLENAN
-859 RKIKDLESYLRKIK
+859 
-873 DLESYLRKIKD
+873 
-884 LESYLRKIK
+884 
-893 DLESYLRKIK
+893 
-903 DLESYLRK
+903 
-911 IKDLE
+911 
-916 SYLRKIKDLESYLR
+916 
-930 KIKDLESYL
+930 
-939 RKIKD
+939 
-944 LESYLRKIKD
+944 
-954 LESYLIERSKYL
+954 
-966 IEQETETVFKRV
+966 
-978 ESWSDVETWQ
+978 WQ
-988 DFRDW
+988 K
-993 QTMLQEKLSNNC
+993 MEQEKLSNNG
-1005 WTLGDE
+1005 WTLGDD

-1030 DVKIYFGIKT
+1030 DVKIYRGVLT

-1052 RNRILGNCRDEEERR
+1052 RNRILANCKDEEERR
-1067 RTEEIIKPVLEGK
+1067 RTEEIIKPVLRGR
-1080 DIKKYRYRL
+1080 DIERYRYKW
-1089 AGSWIILATK
+1089 AGLWIICTFPSKKIDIEQYPALKEYLASFGERLLQDGK
-1099 HTITSCIL
+1099 PGHR
-1107 NYLKKHKEALEK
+1107 KKTPHK
-1119 RAGNQE
+1119 
-1125 WYELQAPPS
+1125 WYETQDNIAYYPEFE
-1134 KEKINLLLMDKIG
+1134 KEKIVWQRVTKQFSFCLVPAGLYILDSMAFLVGENLRYIL
-1147 YSDIGL
+1147 
-1153 RFAFIPNGIVGLN
+1153 GI
-1166 TTYFIIPYK
+1166 
-1175 NWENREKVLL
+1175 
-1185 YLLGLLNS
+1185 LNS
-1193 KLIMFYYRNT
+1193 KLIDFYVKTYVHLYGDT
-1203 AQVLSGK
+1203 GFLLSNQYVE
-1210 TTRGFSIY
+1210 RIP
-1218 IQQLPLPPITKEN
+1218 IPPITPQT

-1285 IRTMELEK
+1285 IKIIESN

>member
-1 MSKGEELAKELAED
+1 MSEGERLAKELAED
-15 FSLERLKDFLF
+15 FSLRTLKDFLF
-26 GKDFTVEESQSP
+26 EKDFTVEEIQPP
-38 IELKEKLKES
+38 IELKEDLKES
-48 VLSIK
+48 VLSIR

-61 DIRNFNV
+61 DINNFKA

-94 KTERLIAG
+94 KAYQLIAG

-154 GCEFTDLKEIKSA
+154 GCEFKDLKEIKSA
-167 FSVQP
+167 FSIQP

-296 LISPEEVL
+296 LIPPEEVL
-304 GLFENIPF
+304 KLFENIPF

-356 SKYGLGKA
+356 SKYGLGRA
-364 KFRGLISIFKD
+364 KFRGLIAIFKD
-375 YNWTTDESSGID
+375 YNWTTDESSPID

-446 SLSEEKIETLFYQ
+446 SLSEEKIEDLFYQ
-459 EEPQLSDEERKE
+459 EEPKLSDEERKE

-504 RIDPTNELWKSEQ
+504 KIDPTNELWKSEQ

-597 DKNNNFG
+597 DKDNNFG

-677 LKKQGWDNKDVQ
+677 LKKQGWDNKDAQ
-689 KIASFDI
+689 KIISFDI

-724 PPYVRQEKIK
+724 PPYGDLLGKGVNKNTTKELIEKHYRFSTTSDISSPFIEKGVEMLKPGGNLFYIITFAITFNKDFSKSRLLLNNKFRRIEVISFDRDKCSIFESMSQSVSILKAIDYEGKPKTGFFTSRMFRETPDIYNIELSPANDYLLPGGTGFECPHRLPKIGEAINLEILK
-734 KDKPLLQKQGYEVFT
+734 KLVSFKNKIRNVLSRNGRLMYIRTSGNYWYNVWDKKPYESSEIKPLYVKEVYYDFIVSLVNTSLFYFWFRAYGDGRHMNTDIFEEFRIPEESKILQYK
-749 STADL
+749 
-754 YVYFYEKGYQLLKQQ
+754 QLLNHVRKDLMKSLFS
-769 GVLAY
+769 VFDEERKRFETSRVKDRIDLADFVICRY
-774 ITSNKWMRAKYGE
+774 LYGFDYKHIKHI
-787 NLRKFLKE
+787 LDYDKE
-795 KTTIIKLIDFGGY
+795 VRTGIKLD
-808 KVFEQTVDTCILLFK
+808 ENIL
-823 KEKPPKGHTFEF
+823 
-835 LTVPSDVKDLES
+835 D
-847 YLRKIKDLESYL
+847 
-859 RKIKDLESYLRKIK
+859 
-873 DLESYLRKIKD
+873 
-884 LESYLRKIK
+884 
-893 DLESYLRKIK
+893 
-903 DLESYLRK
+903 
-911 IKDLE
+911 
-916 SYLRKIKDLESYLR
+916 
-930 KIKDLESYL
+930 
-939 RKIKD
+939 
-944 LESYLRKIKD
+944 
-954 LESYLIERSKYL
+954 
-966 IEQETETVFKRV
+966 
-978 ESWSDVETWQ
+978 
-988 DFRDW
+988 
-993 QTMLQEKLSNNC
+993 
-1005 WTLGDE
+1005 
-1011 KVLSLK
+1011 
-1017 EKIEK
+1017 
-1022 VGKPLKEW
+1022 
-1030 DVKIYFGIKT
+1030 
-1040 GYNDAFIIDTET
+1040 
-1052 RNRILGNCRDEEERR
+1052 
-1067 RTEEIIKPVLEGK
+1067 
-1080 DIKKYRYRL
+1080 
-1089 AGSWIILATK
+1089 
-1099 HTITSCIL
+1099 
-1107 NYLKKHKEALEK
+1107 
-1119 RAGNQE
+1119 
-1125 WYELQAPPS
+1125 
-1134 KEKINLLLMDKIG
+1134 KINQ
-1147 YSDIGL
+1147 
-1153 RFAFIPNGIVGLN
+1153 
-1166 TTYFIIPYK
+1166 II
-1175 NWENREKVLL
+1175 
-1185 YLLGLLNS
+1185 S
-1193 KLIMFYYRNT
+1193 
-1203 AQVLSGK
+1203 
-1210 TTRGFSIY
+1210 
-1218 IQQLPLPPITKEN
+1218 
-1231 QPLADQIVQKV
+1231 
-1242 QEILTLTQSP
+1242 LTQSP
-1252 DFETSQEKQQKV
+1252 NFETSQEKQQKV

>member
-26 GKDFTVEESQSP
+26 EKDFTVEESQRP

-48 VLSIK
+48 VRSIR
-53 QVAYKELE
+53 QVAYKELA
-61 DIRNFNV
+61 DINNFKV

-94 KTERLIAG
+94 KKDTNQLIAG

-116 SLVFTEPYGTRREYS
+116 SLVFREPFGTTAKYS

-154 GCEFTDLKEIKSA
+154 GCEFKDIKEIKSA
-167 FSVQP
+167 FSIQP

-182 TWFYHALENCGKEIF
+182 TWFYHALENYEKEIF
-197 FPGGREEENL
+197 FPGGQKEENL

-237 NIVKDFE
+237 NIVKDFG
-244 NGHNYYNAVL
+244 NGHNYYNAIL

-296 LISPEEVL
+296 LIPPEEVL
-304 GLFENIPF
+304 ELFENIPF

-345 FFQKEEQETDL
+345 FFQEEEQETDL

-364 KFRGLISIFKD
+364 KFRGLIAIFKD
-375 YNWTTDESSGID
+375 YNWTTDESSSID
-387 QEVALDPELLGK
+387 QEIALDPELLGK

-433 VEESLKEDFKTKT
+433 VEESLKEYFKTKT
-446 SLSEEKIETLFYQ
+446 SLSEGKIKNLFYQ
-459 EEPQLSDEERKE
+459 EEPELSEEERKE
-471 LVRAIADVKIIDPAC
+471 LVQAIADVKIIDPAC

-504 RIDPTNELWKSEQ
+504 RIDQENKLWKSEQ

-586 LSLILDQKPSN
+586 LSLILDQKPSS

-604 ILPLPHLETKFVC
+604 ILPLPHLETRFVC

-677 LKKQGWDNKDVQ
+677 LKKQGWDNKDIQ
-689 KIASFDI
+689 KIISFDI

-734 KDKPLLQKQGYEVFT
+734 KDKPLLKKQGYEVFT

-754 YVYFYEKGYQLLKQQ
+754 YVYFYEKGYELLKQK
-769 GVLAY
+769 GILAY

-808 KVFEQTVDTCILLFK
+808 RVFEQTVDTCILLFK
-823 KEKPPKGHTFEF
+823 KEKTPKGHTFEF
-835 LTVPSDVKDLES
+835 LTVPSNVEDLES
-847 YLRKIKDLESYL
+847 YFENANWQKM
-859 RKIKDLESYLRKIK
+859 
-873 DLESYLRKIKD
+873 
-884 LESYLRKIK
+884 
-893 DLESYLRKIK
+893 
-903 DLESYLRK
+903 
-911 IKDLE
+911 
-916 SYLRKIKDLESYLR
+916 
-930 KIKDLESYL
+930 
-939 RKIKD
+939 
-944 LESYLRKIKD
+944 
-954 LESYLIERSKYL
+954 
-966 IEQETETVFKRV
+966 EQ
-978 ESWSDVETWQ
+978 D
-988 DFRDW
+988 
-993 QTMLQEKLSNNC
+993 KLSNNG
-1005 WTLGDE
+1005 WTLGDD

-1030 DVKIYFGIKT
+1030 DVKIYRGVLT

-1052 RNRILGNCRDEEERR
+1052 RNRILANCKDEEERK

-1080 DIKKYRYRL
+1080 DIKKYRYRW

-1099 HTITSCIL
+1099 HTITPCIL

-1134 KEKINLLLMDKIG
+1134 KEKISLLLMDKIG

-1153 RFAFIPNGIVGLN
+1153 RFAFIPSGIVGLN

-1175 NWENREKVLL
+1175 NRENREKVLL

-1218 IQQLPLPPITKEN
+1218 IQQLPIPPITPQT

-1285 IRTMELEK
+1285 IWTIELEK